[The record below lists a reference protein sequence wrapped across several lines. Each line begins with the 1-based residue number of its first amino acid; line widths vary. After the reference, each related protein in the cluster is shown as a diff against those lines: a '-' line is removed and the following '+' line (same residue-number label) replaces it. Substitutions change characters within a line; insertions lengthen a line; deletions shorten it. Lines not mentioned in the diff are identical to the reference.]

1 MSVLS
6 VEKVGGISLIAGS
19 LLLTVYSVLF
29 PVLLP
34 LNGGQ
39 YDFVQVVLNPN
50 WVRLATIALAG
61 VVLMLVGFYAV
72 YLSVRASAG
81 MVGAIGFLFVEAAY
95 LLQACKVTWELFLYP
110 IIAAHPDSAFLLG
123 NAIIRN
129 DPAVQTFRLLASL
142 TILIGIILFCFTLY
156 RSKEYPKAGAVL
168 IFAGALV
175 YAVGPMIS
183 IYVAFAGIFTF
194 SIGCLLIGLRLIKVS
209 NK

>member
-95 LLQACKVTWELFLYP
+95 LLQACKVT
-110 IIAAHPDSAFLLG
+110 
-123 NAIIRN
+123 
-129 DPAVQTFRLLASL
+129 
-142 TILIGIILFCFTLY
+142 
-156 RSKEYPKAGAVL
+156 
-168 IFAGALV
+168 
-175 YAVGPMIS
+175 
-183 IYVAFAGIFTF
+183 
-194 SIGCLLIGLRLIKVS
+194 
-209 NK
+209 

>member
-34 LNGGQ
+34 INGGKF
-39 YDFVQVVLNPN
+39 DFVQVVLNPN

-72 YLSVRASAG
+72 YLSVQASAG
-81 MVGAIGFLFVEAAY
+81 VLGAIGFLFVEAAY

-110 IIAAHPDSAFLLG
+110 IIASHPDSAFLLG

-129 DPAVQTFRLLASL
+129 DPAVQAFRLLASL

-156 RSKEYPKAGAVL
+156 RLKEYPKAGAVL
-168 IFAGALV
+168 K
-175 YAVGPMIS
+175 
-183 IYVAFAGIFTF
+183 
-194 SIGCLLIGLRLIKVS
+194 IGRAHV
-209 NK
+209 

>member
-6 VEKVGGISLIAGS
+6 VEKVGGVSLIAGS
-19 LLLTVYSVLF
+19 LLLTVYSALF
-29 PVLLP
+29 PALLP
-34 LNGGQ
+34 LNGGKF
-39 YDFVQVVLNPN
+39 DFVQVVLNPN

-61 VVLMLVGFYAV
+61 VLLMLVGFYAA
-72 YLSVRASAG
+72 YINMRASAG
-81 MVGAIGFLFVEAAY
+81 LVGAIGFLFVEAAY

-110 IIAAHPDSAFLLG
+110 VIAAHPDSAFLLG

-156 RSKEYPKAGAVL
+156 RSKEYPQTGAIL

-175 YAVGPMIS
+175 YAIGPMIS
-183 IYVAFAGIFTF
+183 IYVAFAGITTF
-194 SIGCLLIGLRLIKVS
+194 SIGCLLIGLRLIKVG